1 MNSSKMTHSRH
12 ARDARAA
19 AEPYRARHESPL
31 CIIYCR
37 VSTFGQAGD
46 NSTSLESQ
54 EYNAKALAS
63 ERGYRIK
70 QICKEVKSAYNS
82 TMSTLNDIFRTNR
95 NIIVVMND
103 VSRFCRNIVD
113 GLKMAEVALAK
124 NNTLVFV
131 ADSLTISNQ
140 NRAEVMDQF
149 TRLLKAAEVESAR
162 LGERVKAAQKYLK
175 DTGKYAGGSLP
186 YGMEIRRSS
195 NPYVNNTLREN
206 KPERDII
213 EFIAVCKKNTIAS
226 NDLNAHMKKISPL
239 VPYVEINCYD
249 KDQVTPLKTINT
261 ALTNAEIAD
270 LLNDYHVKKRGR
282 PWTAAMVKSINT
294 TPTIV
299 ARYEIDAMADID
311 SLSLGA
317 EQSMSL
323 SLGAEPL
330 THLPAPPAS
339 AGNLRM

>member
-1 MNSSKMTHSRH
+1 MNPSKMTHSKR
-12 ARDARAA
+12 ARDARCA
-19 AEPYRARHESPL
+19 AEPYGARRDSPL

-37 VSTFGQAGD
+37 VSTFSQAGD

-63 ERGYRIK
+63 ERGYRVK

-82 TMSTLNDIFRTNR
+82 SMATLNDIFRTNR
-95 NIIVVMND
+95 NLVVVMND

-113 GLKMAEVALAK
+113 GLKMVEIALAK

-140 NRAEVMDQF
+140 NKADVMDQF

-162 LGERVKAAQKYLK
+162 LGARIKVAQKYLK
-175 DTGKYAGGSLP
+175 DTGKYAGGALP
-186 YGMEIRRSS
+186 YGMGIRRSA
-195 NPYVNNTLREN
+195 NPYVNNTLLEN
-206 KPERDII
+206 KSERDII
-213 EFIAVCKKNTIAS
+213 EFIATCKKNIIAS
-226 NDLNAHMKKISPL
+226 DDLNAHMRKISPL
-239 VPYVEINCYD
+239 VPYVDINCYD
-249 KDQVTPLKTINT
+249 TDQVTPLKTINT

-317 EQSMSL
+317 EQPMSL

-330 THLPAPPAS
+330 THLPATPAS
-339 AGNLRM
+339 AGNLHL